1 METKTESGWQGT
13 NDYLPYLGSIW
24 AKNLTYFERI
34 NESRDVSIVLKA
46 LSDYYYG
53 LISLKKSIIFFI
65 ESDETYNNNI
75 LKHLDDVR
83 EMTKERE
90 ILQCPFT
97 WEEIYKIRNILI
109 ALDEDLFRVQ
119 GKCKLLAPIVTK
131 KIYETLTEQLNEEN
145 V

>member
-13 NDYLPYLGSIW
+13 NDYLPYLGTIW
-24 AKNLTYFERI
+24 AKNLTYFEKI

-65 ESDETYNNNI
+65 ESNDEDNKKI
-75 LKHLDDVR
+75 LVHLAKIR
-83 EMTKERE
+83 LMTQDRE

-97 WEEIYKIRNILI
+97 WEQIYAVRNILI
-109 ALDEDLFRVQ
+109 EFDEDLFRVQ
-119 GKCKLLAPIVTK
+119 GKTKLLAPIITK
-131 KIYETLTEQLNEEN
+131 KIYESLTEQLDEEN

>member
-65 ESDETYNNNI
+65 ESNEEDNKKI
-75 LKHLDDVR
+75 LVHLGKIKL
-83 EMTKERE
+83 MTQDRE

-97 WEEIYKIRNILI
+97 WEQIYQVRNILI
-109 ALDEDLFRVQ
+109 ELDEDLFRVQ
-119 GKCKLLAPIVTK
+119 GKTKLLAPIVTK
-131 KIYETLTEQLNEEN
+131 KIYESLTEQLDEEN